1 MGGRA
6 RAALTAVLA
15 ALVAALCLTGLAAP
29 PASAQPSPPTGT
41 ALAWGW
47 NVVGELGNG
56 TTTNSSTPVQ
66 VHLPAGTQLT
76 AISTRDFHNLAL
88 TSDGRVLAWGGNSVG
103 ELGDGTTTN
112 RTTPVYTDLP
122 AGTTVTAIAA
132 GSEHSL
138 ALTSDGRVLA
148 WGSNY
153 YGQLGDGTTTDRHT
167 PVEVHLPAGTTV
179 TAISAGYHHN
189 LALTSDGRIL
199 AWGSNDR
206 GQLGDGTTT
215 NSSTP
220 VEVHLPTGAQV
231 TAMAAGGYHNLVL
244 TPDGRVLAW
253 GYNRDGEVGD
263 GTTTD
268 RTTPVYT
275 DLPAGT
281 TVTAMA
287 GGGQHSLALTSDG
300 RVLAWGYNSSG
311 GLGDGTTTNSSTPV
325 EVHLPAGTTVTA
337 LAGGGYHSLALT
349 SEGRVLA
356 WGYNVFGQL

>member
-1 MGGRA
+1 M
-6 RAALTAVLA
+6 LA
-15 ALVAALCLTGLAAP
+15 TLIAALCLTGLAAP

-47 NVVGELGNG
+47 NSVGELGNG
-56 TTTNSSTPVQ
+56 TNTTSSTPVQ
-66 VHLPAGTQLT
+66 VHLPAGTQAT
-76 AISTRDFHNLAL
+76 AVATRDLHSLAL
-88 TSDGRVLAWGGNSVG
+88 TSDGRVLAWGLNNSG
-103 ELGDGTTTN
+103 QLGDGTTTDRN
-112 RTTPVYTDLP
+112 TPVFTDLP

-153 YGQLGDGTTTDRHT
+153 YGQLGDGTTTDRST
-167 PVEVHLPAGTTV
+167 PVEVHLPAGAQV
-179 TAISAGYHHN
+179 TAITAGYYHS
-189 LALTSDGRIL
+189 LALTSDGRVL
-199 AWGSNDR
+199 AWGRNND
-206 GQLGDGTTT
+206 GQLGDETTT
-215 NSSTP
+215 DRSTP
-220 VEVHLPTGAQV
+220 VEVHLPPDAQV
-231 TAMAAGGYHNLVL
+231 TTIAAGGFHNLAL
-244 TPDGRVLAW
+244 TPDGRLLAW
-253 GYNRDGEVGD
+253 GYNRDGELGD
-263 GTTTD
+263 GTTTN

-275 DLPAGT
+275 DLPTAT

-300 RVLAWGYNSSG
+300 RVLAWGLNLNG
-311 GLGDGTTTNSSTPV
+311 ALGDGTTTNRSTPV
-325 EVHLPAGTTVTA
+325 EVHLPAGAQVTA